1 MLNPVFLSY
10 ARFDEVAAQSI
21 YSKIEEWGFDV
32 WMDKYEIYPGD
43 KWAGKTMKALDRA
56 QIVLLLISADWLLH
70 NGFVKDEFYRA
81 LSNSGRKGTRIIP
94 LLLNLDNPPE
104 KLSDYHCI
112 KWLNKEEREKL
123 RELLCKYR
131 QKKVVRATMISLS
144 ISLVLF
150 SAAFL
155 WSRMKFNNN
164 DASAIPLDS
173 SYSASVPVQK
183 SRFDALVLDQRT
195 RLPIVGAT
203 ATVMRNKA
211 EVMVRSAPSDSTGNV
226 VVAVD
231 TVPEIRM
238 KVTIS
243 CAGYDPYTES
253 YLLKTHFYHREI
265 LLSRKTKKLNNR

>member
-81 LSNSGRKGTRIIP
+81 LSNSARKGTRIIP

-183 SRFDALVLDQRT
+183 SRFDALVIDAETNQPLA
-195 RLPIVGAT
+195 GAT
-203 ATVMRNKA
+203 ASIMRNKA
-211 EVMVRSAPSDSTGNV
+211 ELMTRSAPSDSTGYV
-226 VVAVD
+226 FATVD
-231 TVPEIRM
+231 TSADTRLR
-238 KVTIS
+238 VTIS
-243 CAGYDPYTES
+243 CIGYES
-253 YLLKTHFYHREI
+253 HNGTYMMKSKFYSNRKI
-265 LLSRKTKKLNNR
+265 LLNKSSKQKNP